1 MRYSG
6 VRTTDN
12 RCSMRAV
19 DDTVFP
25 CVFVPINTVF
35 LCVFLVCSYTHWQ
48 PLYSRCAAV
57 RLSNC
62 LCVFLCV
69 FPHVFLIVLLYIL
82 QLSDFVTA
90 GSGGGGGGG
99 GGGVGGGFITGLRV
113 WTIAG
118 DPAGRGFMDKFGAE
132 ARFNSPRGV
141 FVDSS
146 GSILVIDAWNHRQK
160 KKQSLA

>member
-1 MRYSG
+1 MCVHTCVPICTG
-6 VRTTDN
+6 N
-12 RCSMRAV
+12 HCIRAV
-19 DDTVFP
+19 
-25 CVFVPINTVF
+25 
-35 LCVFLVCSYTHWQ
+35 
-48 PLYSRCAAV
+48 
-57 RLSNC
+57 
-62 LCVFLCV
+62 
-69 FPHVFLIVLLYIL
+69 

-90 GSGGGGGGG
+90 GSGGGIEGGDAGAFMIAGGGG
-99 GGGVGGGFITGLRV
+99 GFMTGVRV